1 MTRPGGGGA
10 GADDRER
17 DPTTEKEKEREMIA
31 AATKNPVSHWRVS
44 RKNVVDFAFSPDVR
58 YVAVVSEDGN
68 LRIIDALLETLVD
81 TYAAYFGVLT
91 CLAWSP
97 DGRFIAVG
105 GQDDLV
111 TIYSPQEQRVIARCQ
126 GHFSF
131 VSGVVFDPLRCDGR
145 TYRFASVGEDCK
157 LVLWDF
163 SSGTLH
169 RPRLQS
175 VSGAHAHRNSISS
188 QYSLAL
194 RGTTGRAS
202 LDIGDP
208 FVSGAGFGFGFGFA
222 GAPRM
227 SASKYHPAPSRN
239 EVAVVQP
246 VLVKSIEGDILSSI
260 SITANAIFTASRPGI
275 IKVWTR
281 PAPPVRGSRRVKGA
295 GVGKRK
301 EFAGEVGGP
310 VQAEVGSVQVVG

>member
-1 MTRPGGGGA
+1 M
-10 GADDRER
+10 
-17 DPTTEKEKEREMIA
+17 
-31 AATKNPVSHWRVS
+31 
-44 RKNVVDFAFSPDVR
+44 
-58 YVAVVSEDGN
+58 
-68 LRIIDALLETLVD
+68 
-81 TYAAYFGVLT
+81 
-91 CLAWSP
+91 
-97 DGRFIAVG
+97 G

-157 LVLWDF
+157 LVLVRSCRLHPKCAHQLKHTLFFFLQWDF

-175 VSGAHAHRNSISS
+175 VSGTHAHRNSISS

-194 RGTTGRAS
+194 RSAPGRAS

-246 VLVKSIEGDILSSI
+246 VLVRKGRRSHEI
-260 SITANAIFTASRPGI
+260 SANA
-275 IKVWTR
+275 
-281 PAPPVRGSRRVKGA
+281 
-295 GVGKRK
+295 
-301 EFAGEVGGP
+301 
-310 VQAEVGSVQVVG
+310 

>member
-1 MTRPGGGGA
+1 MQSRRSAGKMTSSRFTLLKSNALSLAVKDIPHLFPASLSTRFDATGGRIGS
-10 GADDRER
+10 RVLER
-17 DPTTEKEKEREMIA
+17 IA
-31 AATKNPVSHWRVS
+31 NSSWY
-44 RKNVVDFAFSPDVR
+44 AFVFIPSLKR
-58 YVAVVSEDGN
+58 YLKV
-68 LRIIDALLETLVD
+68 I
-81 TYAAYFGVLT
+81 YA
-91 CLAWSP
+91 
-97 DGRFIAVG
+97 
-105 GQDDLV
+105 
-111 TIYSPQEQRVIARCQ
+111 PQ
-126 GHFSF
+126 
-131 VSGVVFDPLRCDGR
+131 
-145 TYRFASVGEDCK
+145 
-157 LVLWDF
+157 WDF

-246 VLVKSIEGDILSSI
+246 VLVSSGMFRH
-260 SITANAIFTASRPGI
+260 T
-275 IKVWTR
+275 
-281 PAPPVRGSRRVKGA
+281 
-295 GVGKRK
+295 
-301 EFAGEVGGP
+301 
-310 VQAEVGSVQVVG
+310 